1 MYVGGIMQTDL
12 VTVAP
17 DTSLIKARKILEEK
31 KIAHL
36 LVVDKKDKLLGVIS
50 DRDLKRSWASDATS
64 LSIHE
69 LNYLLDKVTV
79 EMIMV
84 KTFVSVS
91 PATTIERAA
100 NIMQQNRVHALP
112 IIQAGELVGIV
123 TTTDVLGVL
132 LQAIGI
138 DRESTRF
145 RVLVKDRIGVMAEV
159 ANLLKDKGINIRS
172 LVTWPEKR
180 YPGMYQL
187 IMRVGAK
194 DGKRA
199 VQVLTDGGFKVL
211 TRYVKDLQA
220 YLPEA

>member
-17 DTSLIKARKILEEK
+17 NTSLIKAKKILEEK

-36 LVVDKKDKLLGVIS
+36 LVVDKKDKLLGVVS

-64 LSIHE
+64 LSVHE

-138 DRESTRF
+138 DRESSRF

-159 ANLLKDKGINIRS
+159 AKILKDEGINIRS
-172 LVTWPEKR
+172 LVTWPEKN
-180 YPGMYQL
+180 YPGIYQL
-187 IMRVGAK
+187 VMRVGAK

-199 VQVLTDGGFKVL
+199 VQVLTKGGFKVL
-211 TRYVKDLQA
+211 TRYVKDLQP

>member
-17 DTSLIKARKILEEK
+17 DTSLIKAKKILEEK

-36 LVVDKKDKLLGVIS
+36 LVVDKKDKLLGVVS

-64 LSIHE
+64 LSVHE
-69 LNYLLDKVTV
+69 LNYLLDKLTV
-79 EMIMV
+79 ETIMV

-138 DRESTRF
+138 DRESSRF

-159 ANLLKDKGINIRS
+159 ANLLKDAGINIRS
-172 LVTWPEKR
+172 LVTWPEKN
-180 YPGMYQL
+180 YPGIYQL
-187 IMRVGAK
+187 VMRVGAK

-199 VQVLTDGGFKVL
+199 VQVLTKGGFKVL
-211 TRYVKDLQA
+211 TRYVKDFQA
-220 YLPEA
+220 YLPET

>member
-17 DTSLIKARKILEEK
+17 DTSLIKAKKILEEK

-36 LVVDKKDKLLGVIS
+36 LVVDKKDKLLGVVS

-64 LSIHE
+64 LSVHE
-69 LNYLLDKVTV
+69 LNYLLDKLTV
-79 EMIMV
+79 ETIMV

-112 IIQAGELVGIV
+112 IIQAGDLVGIV

-138 DRESTRF
+138 DRESSRF

-159 ANLLKDKGINIRS
+159 ANLLKDNGINIRS
-172 LVTWPEKR
+172 LVTWPEKN
-180 YPGMYQL
+180 YPGIYQL
-187 IMRVGAK
+187 VMRVGAK
-194 DGKRA
+194 DGKKA

-220 YLPEA
+220 YLPET